1 MQRAEKFFSG
11 GPIFTKN
18 SYKWEQ
24 NGEKH
29 GQKSVGLI

>member
-24 NGEKH
+24 KLEKRS
-29 GQKSVGLI
+29 QKK